1 MNEYNG
7 PVAPIKENV
16 AMRGKRNIIMKR
28 SRNMQNR
35 LTPHITLMEVRSDAR
50 GEGGVWVR
58 VGWGCG
64 TGRPSAPIGETE
76 SSIAVQPQGRNAAM
90 SFGCPTVVGAGVEV
104 TVGVEVE
111 VEVG

>member
-1 MNEYNG
+1 
-7 PVAPIKENV
+7 
-16 AMRGKRNIIMKR
+16 
-28 SRNMQNR
+28 MQKR

-50 GEGGVWVR
+50 GERDVWGRSAGGAVH
-58 VGWGCG
+58 
-64 TGRPSAPIGETE
+64 GRPSAPIGETE